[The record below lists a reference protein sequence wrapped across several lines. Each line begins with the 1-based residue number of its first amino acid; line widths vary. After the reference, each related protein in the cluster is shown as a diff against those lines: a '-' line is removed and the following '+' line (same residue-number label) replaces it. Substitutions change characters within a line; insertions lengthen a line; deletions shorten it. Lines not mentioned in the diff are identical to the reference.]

1 MSILINVEDLLNKH
15 KIESNRRLG
24 DYLQELQLSEGRAT
38 GIPTI
43 QDELRKNGSEPARIE
58 TDEGRT
64 YFLIEI
70 PCRDGF
76 ENEMDAKNG
85 TINEREAALIA
96 EIAKQPGIKK
106 NELAEKMDLSV
117 RTISRIL
124 QNRLV

>member
-117 RTISRIL
+117 RKMKFKN
-124 QNRLV
+124 QK